1 MARTIIGV
9 IVGYIAM
16 FILNFCVFV
25 GLYAVVGPDNAF
37 KPHRYLA
44 SNRWIAMSAA
54 LIFITAIIAGLI
66 CAVIARGG
74 KAPLAL
80 AVVVIVLGF
89 LLAIPAVMKA
99 RANADVIRMGDVPSM
114 EAAQRAYWPI
124 WTPFTFPIISAIGV
138 IIGGKLKR
146 RS

>member
-1 MARTIIGV
+1 MARSIIGV
-9 IVGYIAM
+9 IVGYVGM
-16 FILNFCVFV
+16 FILNFCLFV

-54 LIFITAIIAGLI
+54 GLFITAIIAGLV
-66 CAVIARGG
+66 CAAIAKGG

-89 LLAIPAVMKA
+89 LLAIPAVIKA
-99 RANADVIRMGDVPSM
+99 RQNADMIRMGPVPSM
-114 EAAQRAYWPI
+114 EAAQKAYWPI
-124 WTPFTFPIISAIGV
+124 WTPFTFPIISAVGV
-138 IIGGKLKR
+138 IVGGKLKR

>member
-114 EAAQRAYWPI
+114 VAAQRAYWPI
-124 WTPFTFPIISAIGV
+124 WTPFIFPIISAIGV